1 MASQEGPQLHQV
13 DLTKLS
19 LPQLSQLKQ
28 QLDQEL
34 TVFQDSLQTLKI
46 AQQKF
51 QDSGD
56 SLEKI
61 TPKAEGNPILVPLTG
76 SMYVPGK
83 IADANSVI
91 VDVGTGYF
99 IEKDIDSAKDYF
111 KRKVNYVTEQMEK
124 IQTLGLEKS
133 KIRDAV
139 MDVME
144 MKFQA
149 QLQLQEAAASAAA
162 AKS

>member
-1 MASQEGPQLHQV
+1 MASQEGPHLQQV

-19 LPQLSQLKQ
+19 LPQLTQLRQ

-56 SLEKI
+56 CLEKI

-76 SMYVPGK
+76 S
-83 IADANSVI
+83 
-91 VDVGTGYF
+91 
-99 IEKDIDSAKDYF
+99 DIDSAKDYF